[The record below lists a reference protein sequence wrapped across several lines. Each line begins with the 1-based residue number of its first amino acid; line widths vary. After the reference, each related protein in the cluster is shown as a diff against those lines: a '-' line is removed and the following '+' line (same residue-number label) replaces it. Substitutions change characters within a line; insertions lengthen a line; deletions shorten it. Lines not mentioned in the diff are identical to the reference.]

1 MWNSFEGAFQLRNW
15 IDWFDGGGLGKM
27 VCHMIGMEYQNEF
40 RCDLSDGLIG
50 APLALPLALP
60 LGQASEPRREDL
72 VF

>member
-1 MWNSFEGAFQLRNW
+1 MWNSLEGAFQLRNW
-15 IDWFDGGGLGKM
+15 IDWFDGGGLSKT
-27 VCHMIGMEYQNEF
+27 VCHMIGMEYPNEF

-50 APLALPLALP
+50 APLAFP